1 MTGAPHHVLAM
12 AYRDNLV
19 TFTQALQGQVR
30 QSKTVNPDLARP
42 AVAEMRRSFDQ
53 MRQYHQTQM
62 SMLDARPRTHGTH
75 EEDTGMK
82 QELWSLPGLSQQSRL
97 IASTCL
103 VALGYF
109 GCPAY
114 GQGTLAGNS
123 PQAAASPQALKTNQ
137 TKMGGEEEVAHPFLT
152 HMGVPEA
159 VGVYSLRLGALGT
172 RAEGRTD
179 GDFAFHFETGL
190 TQFIGLHVRNDMFRD
205 RPRTEAMFQFAAV
218 RSKNGMSGFSP
229 LIEFEIP
236 TRSFNGSR
244 INTLVGFST
253 ALTHSRVAFNQVVHY
268 NPREDMVDGSASLVW
283 RVDQQFY
290 PVVELL
296 GEARRGE
303 RPIVNVLA
311 GLKVRVNNNLLLGFA
326 LQVPATSNKEFSS
339 QLIVQPDI
347 EWGRAR

>member
-1 MTGAPHHVLAM
+1 
-12 AYRDNLV
+12 
-19 TFTQALQGQVR
+19 
-30 QSKTVNPDLARP
+30 
-42 AVAEMRRSFDQ
+42 
-53 MRQYHQTQM
+53 
-62 SMLDARPRTHGTH
+62 
-75 EEDTGMK
+75 MK
-82 QELWSLPGLSQQSRL
+82 QELWSLSGLTQRSGL

-103 VALGYF
+103 VALGVF
-109 GCPAY
+109 GSPVHGQEALASNSTPA
-114 GQGTLAGNS
+114 GTSPLALETGE
-123 PQAAASPQALKTNQ
+123 
-137 TKMGGEEEVAHPFLT
+137 TKMGGEEEIAHPFFT

-159 VGVYSLRLGALGT
+159 VGLYSLRLGALAT

-244 INTLVGFST
+244 INTLVGFTT
-253 ALTHSRVAFNQVVHY
+253 ALVNSRAAFNQVVHY
-268 NPREDMVDGSASLVW
+268 NPREDMADGSAALVW
-283 RVDQQFY
+283 RLGQRFF
-290 PVVELL
+290 PVVEVL
-296 GEARRGE
+296 GEAMRGG

-311 GLKVRVNNNLLLGFA
+311 GLKIRVNDNLLLGFA
-326 LQVPATSNKEFSS
+326 LQVPVTSNKEFSS
-339 QLIVQPDI
+339 QLVFQPDI